1 MGKNAVKR
9 RSKKRR
15 QNKRMTLKRVSGS
28 PHHSWPSSPITN
40 PFSETY
46 CPSPVS
52 ELSDI
57 RSVNETLLDET
68 QLKKTQKYISAR
80 HVELTIGS
88 YIMNATGYPKCSNDH
103 GMSLKTFHKVK
114 HDLSKS
120 LAADKFFQIFVKW
133 QEASKLKTM
142 AESSIVY
149 YNQFV

>member
-1 MGKNAVKR
+1 MKR

-15 QNKRMTLKRVSGS
+15 QNKRMALKRVSRS
-28 PHHSWPSSPITN
+28 PQQSWPSSPFTN

-46 CPSPVS
+46 CPSSVS

-57 RSVNETLLDET
+57 KSVNETLLDET
-68 QLKKTQKYISAR
+68 QLKKTQKYISGR

-88 YIMNATGYPKCSNDH
+88 YTMNATGHPKCSNDH
-103 GMSLKTFHKVK
+103 GMSLKTFHKAK
-114 HDLSKS
+114 QDLAKN
-120 LAADKFFQIFVKW
+120 LAADKFFQTFVRW
-133 QEASKLKTM
+133 QEASRLKTM